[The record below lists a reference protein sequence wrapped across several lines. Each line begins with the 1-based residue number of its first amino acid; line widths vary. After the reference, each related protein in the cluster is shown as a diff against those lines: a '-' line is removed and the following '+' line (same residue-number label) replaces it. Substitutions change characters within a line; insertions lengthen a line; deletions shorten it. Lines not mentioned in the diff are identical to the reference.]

1 MNASESGLRTALVY
15 FFVLT
20 TCGLAIWLTLSLGS
34 GLRTDAGRGSVVSP
48 AAVRLDYQGGIQ
60 TIARM
65 LTANL
70 RQPLGVLLLQLILI
84 IVAARLLGSLS
95 LKIGQPRVIGEM
107 VAGILLGPSFLGYF
121 SPAALDFLFPPSSI
135 EHLRLFSQVGIIL
148 YMFLVGIELDLQSI
162 RKMAHTAVWVS
173 HASIVVPFLLGT
185 VLSFFI
191 YRSTAPVGVPFSV
204 FALFIGVSMSITA
217 FPVLARIIE
226 ERGLSRSPLGI
237 MAIACA
243 AVDDVTAWCILAF
256 VLAIAT
262 SGDLGGFGHG
272 SHWSSRIIRAF
283 LAGIVMPPGR
293 LREFCRDRLET
304 TVAGLLLPLFF
315 AFTGLRTQITLLGNS
330 SLWLICAF
338 VIGIAIVGKLGASML
353 AARLSRFEWREA
365 FALGALMNTRGLME
379 LVVLNIGLDLGI
391 LSAPLFAIMV
401 LMALVTTF
409 MTAPLVSLAR
419 IEQDT
424 AD

>member
-1 MNASESGLRTALVY
+1 MTRFLWSRTETQPMNASESGLRTALVY

-272 SHWSSRIIRAF
+272 SHWSSRIIRRFPCRDCHAAGKV
-283 LAGIVMPPGR
+283 AGILQGPPGNNR
-293 LREFCRDRLET
+293 RRSAATTFLRVYGFAYANYSAWKLVTMADLCLRHWNCDRGE
-304 TVAGLLLPLFF
+304 A
-315 AFTGLRTQITLLGNS
+315 
-330 SLWLICAF
+330 
-338 VIGIAIVGKLGASML
+338 
-353 AARLSRFEWREA
+353 WREHA
-365 FALGALMNTRGLME
+365 RCPIESIRMARGVCAWRIDEHARPDGTRRSE
-379 LVVLNIGLDLGI
+379 YW
-391 LSAPLFAIMV
+391 S
-401 LMALVTTF
+401 
-409 MTAPLVSLAR
+409 
-419 IEQDT
+419 
-424 AD
+424 